1 MGGCR
6 IYDAVGLDLRAL
18 DETSNLCMYPEDLA
32 TRNVTMRNVRLR
44 PVLVCM
50 LCNERLD
57 MKRKKEHHHHPGS
70 TPAKVFVFSR
80 NRDHPRPANKSSF
93 RISAGGVAHIISVTR
108 DPQVLIDASLDAVAA
123 ATKSDIDA
131 AVHVT
136 VGICAAVDFVRI
148 SKGCSELVELIDFIG
163 KTHSHHRSRHK
174 PPGLG
179 TI

>member
-1 MGGCR
+1 MSGF
-6 IYDAVGLDLRAL
+6 
-18 DETSNLCMYPEDLA
+18 CMYSEDLA

-44 PVLVCM
+44 PLLFSM

-57 MKRKKEHHHHPGS
+57 IKRKKEHHHHPDS

-80 NRDHPRPANKSSF
+80 NGDHPRPANKSSF

-123 ATKSDIDA
+123 AAKSDIDA

-148 SKGCSELVELIDFIG
+148 SEGSSELIELIDLIG
-163 KTHSHHRSRHK
+163 KTHNHHRSPRK
-174 PPGLG
+174 PPVQG

>member
-80 NRDHPRPANKSSF
+80 NRNHPRPANKSSLSF
-93 RISAGGVAHIISVTR
+93 STSSVANVISVAGN
-108 DPQVLIDASLDAVAA
+108 PQVLVNAPLDAVAA
-123 ATKSDIDA
+123 AAKTNVDA
-131 AVHVT
+131 AVDVA
-136 VGICAAVDFVRI
+136 VGICAAVD
-148 SKGCSELVELIDFIG
+148 L
-163 KTHSHHRSRHK
+163 
-174 PPGLG
+174 
-179 TI
+179 

>member
-1 MGGCR
+1 MSGF
-6 IYDAVGLDLRAL
+6 
-18 DETSNLCMYPEDLA
+18 CMYSEDLA

-44 PVLVCM
+44 PLLFSM

-57 MKRKKEHHHHPGS
+57 ITRKKEHHHHPGT